1 MNPKKGWLALAGVC
15 LSLVAAVALA
25 TGTGPAP
32 ATAPAP
38 SPAPAPKAAPK
49 AAPGPHRDW
58 KNISLLYLSDIKG
71 KVEPCG

>member
-1 MNPKKGWLALAGVC
+1 MHPKKGWLALACAG
-15 LSLVAAVALA
+15 LMLVAVAALSGEA
-25 TGTGPAP
+25 AP
-32 ATAPAP
+32 GA
-38 SPAPAPKAAPK
+38 KAAPK